1 MNYTFKRNARKK
13 ALSKKLSLF
22 PENDNVC
29 PSDNGSVIRYAAPF
43 IIVFSALLFFAL
55 PGCKSDADAP
65 SAEKEKFVLP
75 DSLARSIRI
84 DSVTNTKVIT
94 SITLTGKV
102 AFNED
107 NVAKIY
113 PLVSGNITDIKV
125 MLGDYVKQGQ
135 ALALIRSGE
144 MAAYSNDLTTAETNV
159 AVTKKNLEA
168 TKDMYKSGLA
178 SGRDSIAAQASYDQA
193 TAALRKAQQVLQLNG
208 GNLNGLFQV
217 KTPISGFVVEKL
229 VTNNMALRP
238 DNSSNLFTISDLKNV
253 WVIANVYESSISII
267 RPGDSV
273 NVSTLSYPGKIFKG
287 KVDKIMNVLDPTNKV
302 MKVRIVLSNPDYLLK
317 PEMFANVMLNNAE
330 NKRMLSIPSTA
341 LIFDHSQYYVLVY
354 KSPSDI
360 TIRAVQVESTIGDK
374 TYISGGLSEG
384 EKVIG
389 SQALLIYQELNS

>member
-1 MNYTFKRNARKK
+1 MKYTFKQY
-13 ALSKKLSLF
+13 
-22 PENDNVC
+22 
-29 PSDNGSVIRYAAPF
+29 GAPF
-43 IIVFSALLFFAL
+43 IIASSALLFFAL
-55 PGCKSDADAP
+55 TGCKSGAEAP
-65 SAEKEKFVLP
+65 SAEKEKFMLP
-75 DSLARSIRI
+75 DSLVRSIRI
-84 DSVTNTKVIT
+84 DSVTNSRVVT

-102 AFNED
+102 TFNED

-135 ALALIRSGE
+135 TLALIRSGE
-144 MAAYSNDLTTAETNV
+144 MAGYSNDLVTAETNAAV
-159 AVTKKNLEA
+159 ARKNLEA
-168 TKDMYKSGLA
+168 TKDMFKSGLA
-178 SGRDSIAAQASYDQA
+178 SGRDSIAAQAGYDQA
-193 TAALRKAQQVLQLNG
+193 NAALRKAQQVLQLNG
-208 GNLNGLFQV
+208 GSLNGLFQV
-217 KTPISGFVVEKL
+217 RTPISGFVVEKL
-229 VTNNMALRP
+229 ATNNMALRP
-238 DNSSNLFTISDLKNV
+238 DNSSNLFTISDLKNI

-273 NVSTLSYPGKIFKG
+273 NVTTLSYPGKIFKG

-317 PEMFANVMLNNAE
+317 PEMFANVTLNNPE
-330 NKRMLSIPSTA
+330 NKHMLSVPSTA

-374 TYISGGLSEG
+374 TYISDGLTEG